1 MACTVFRLGW
11 VAGARGDRARALE
24 LLRESLRLNWRL
36 RNRRVVALCLEQ
48 LACLGESCGGPVD
61 QARLFGAAE
70 TLFEQLPDYTL
81 PPQML
86 EAHERGALAARNAL
100 GEPAFR
106 DAWMAGRT
114 MAIDQA
120 VSLGLDLSPPRS
132 KVHGGLVSQ
141 HKLTARELGIVRLV
155 AEGLT
160 DQQVGIQLRL
170 SRHTIGNHMRR
181 IFDKAGVTSRTA
193 LVMWAVRLGVIST
206 TD

>member
-1 MACTVFRLGW
+1 M
-11 VAGARGDRARALE
+11 
-24 LLRESLRLNWRL
+24 
-36 RNRRVVALCLEQ
+36 
-48 LACLGESCGGPVD
+48 
-61 QARLFGAAE
+61 GAAE
-70 TLFEQLPDYTL
+70 TLFGQLPDYTL

-86 EAHERGALAARNAL
+86 EAHERGALGARNVL
-100 GEPAFR
+100 GETAFR

-120 VSLGLDLSPPRS
+120 VSLGLDLSQPRS
-132 KVHGGLVSQ
+132 KVHGGVVSQ

-160 DQQVGIQLRL
+160 DQQVGIQPRL

-181 IFDKAGVTSRTA
+181 IFGKAGVTSRTS